1 MDSIHP
7 TVNTG
12 GFLDPFTLDH
22 KEKKITYTA
31 NSKHITEP
39 MKKKD
44 LAVTVIAIWLM
55 IVSIFMLLAYQVDLE
70 IFFVLWLIGLLV
82 IVELM
87 DTRFSLPPYMRYL
100 KYVVAAGILLFGGIV
115 AGKVLEILH
124 G

>member
-1 MDSIHP
+1 
-7 TVNTG
+7 
-12 GFLDPFTLDH
+12 
-22 KEKKITYTA
+22 
-31 NSKHITEP
+31 

-44 LAVTVIAIWLM
+44 LAVMVIAIWLM

>member
-1 MDSIHP
+1 
-7 TVNTG
+7 
-12 GFLDPFTLDH
+12 
-22 KEKKITYTA
+22 
-31 NSKHITEP
+31 

-44 LAVTVIAIWLM
+44 LAVIVIAIWLM
-55 IVSIFMLLAYQVDLE
+55 IVSIFMLLAYQIDLE

-100 KYVVAAGILLFGGIV
+100 KYVVAAGIILFGAIV
-115 AGKVLEILH
+115 VGKVLEILH

>member
-1 MDSIHP
+1 
-7 TVNTG
+7 
-12 GFLDPFTLDH
+12 
-22 KEKKITYTA
+22 
-31 NSKHITEP
+31 

-44 LAVTVIAIWLM
+44 LAVIIITIWLV
-55 IVSIFMLLAYQVDLE
+55 IITIFMILAARIDLE

-115 AGKVLEILH
+115 ALKVMEIL
-124 G
+124 GR